1 QIMAEFK
8 VPELPKTGQNE
19 ENTSTREIELKFE
32 EPDKIDEDDVQPS
45 SSSSPIRIYDD
56 GGMTM
61 HGYTA
66 AQFAGLAPVNGLDLQ
81 CKMCH
86 RLLVDPLTTICN
98 HTLCTRCFNTGTL
111 PNHPDP
117 CPMCGNIFG
126 PVSIWYFVQST
137 YDETSKAIH
146 SSRNA
151 LLEQYFSSPMVRG
164 RFDCVN
170 QIHEMT
176 NPKEVYVLFRDIFW
190 FFKNP
195 ENEQLLQRAF
205 AHTFLR
211 LMSRRLKRKINEQV
225 KRVFQMEVELGYLK
239 DLNNYTDSRLMEAF
253 MDDFPDRAEKC
264 KSLFTETDRTGNL
277 VTRCTTF
284 PDHLPERMVLTHL
297 PCNSNLDAIV
307 CTQPGQLP
315 SDHGHVYDVTKR
327 DVIPDGNR
335 ITFSPS
341 ERMQRAPMLP
351 FVKFV
356 GANSAPVQNNNPMS
370 RPTTSRIAF
379 DPANDADNED
389 DEPMDVV
396 ESDGEMSSQ
405 SNHAF
410 AHQRLSDNSDTPI
423 AVYIAGGEKVFH
435 SKSHRCPP
443 IMKNHSCLHNE
454 CCKCGFEV
462 GIHQYYS
469 ALPGLT
475 RKGMY
480 LPIALSDKIGEEP
493 IWDPDANPPVAL
505 SNYSYPMFTTEYL
518 ENRVDGLIEK
528 QEKEAL
534 ALYERIRDKNLRS
547 RLVQVGEE
555 AYGEGGYDMFTGV
568 GKFIDDAT
576 KYLRMDKMT
585 EFLYKFGSCVSCM
598 DFDTTGTLLA
608 VGGTAKAIRVYDFE
622 DQLRDCRKS
631 SEKITN
637 ALLEIP
643 AVSKL
648 SGLKWCRSDPTNL
661 IFTEYDG
668 IATLYDV
675 NERKEIRRFKDHN
688 RRIWDVAL
696 ATNDASKLFA
706 TCGDDGKVYMYHTGS
721 TAITNTI
728 DIGFATTSIE
738 FCPWNDYEVAVGV
751 SDATVN
757 IYDTRYTKHQ
767 FMQLR
772 GHRKAVSY
780 VRYMDRGP
788 GEYYLVSAAI
798 DSSIQM
804 WNLEDSKWKC
814 ERTFKGHV
822 NEKNFTGFATMGEH
836 IVTGSEGNDIVLYH
850 QFFSNPMVRVNFLE
864 NADSQRTACELDEQH
879 DRNDF
884 VSCLKWKKHTNIIV
898 AANNQGMIQA
908 YKAH

>member
-1 QIMAEFK
+1 MAEFK

-19 ENTSTREIELKFE
+19 DNSTTREIELKFE

-45 SSSSPIRIYDD
+45 SSSSPIKIYDD

-66 AQFAGLAPVNGLDLQ
+66 AQFAALAPVNGLDMQ
-81 CKMCH
+81 CKLCH
-86 RLLVDPLTTICN
+86 RLFVDPLTTICN
-98 HTLCTRCFNTGTL
+98 HTLCTRCFNTATL

-117 CPMCGNIFG
+117 CPLCGNIFG
-126 PVSIWYFVQST
+126 PVSIC
-137 YDETSKAIH
+137 
-146 SSRNA
+146 
-151 LLEQYFSSPMVRG
+151 SSPMVRG

-176 NPKEVYVLFRDIFW
+176 NPKEVYELFRDIFW

-264 KSLFTETDRTGNL
+264 KNLFTETDRTGNI

-284 PDHLPERMVLTHL
+284 PEHLPERMVLTHL

-315 SDHGHVYDVTKR
+315 SDHGHVSDVTKR
-327 DVIPDGNR
+327 DLIPDGNGV
-335 ITFSPS
+335 TFSPS
-341 ERMQRAPMLP
+341 ERIQRVPMLP

-356 GANSAPVQNNNPMS
+356 GATSASVQNNYPMS
-370 RPTTSRIAF
+370 RPSTSRIAF

-396 ESDGEMSSQ
+396 ESDGEMHTPTNPSFVQ
-405 SNHAF
+405 
-410 AHQRLSDNSDTPI
+410 QRPSDTSDTPI
-423 AVYIAGGEKVFH
+423 AAYVAGGEKLFH
-435 SKSHRCPP
+435 SK
-443 IMKNHSCLHNE
+443 
-454 CCKCGFEV
+454 
-462 GIHQYYS
+462 
-469 ALPGLT
+469 
-475 RKGMY
+475 MY

-493 IWDPDANPPVAL
+493 IWDPNANPPVAL

-528 QEKEAL
+528 QENDAL
-534 ALYERIRDKNLRS
+534 ALYERIRDKHLRS

-555 AYGEGGYDMFTGV
+555 AYSEGGYDMFTGV

-576 KYLRMDKMT
+576 KYLKMDKLT

-622 DQLRDCRKS
+622 DQLRDSRKS

-637 ALLEIP
+637 ALLDIP

-648 SGLKWCRSDPTNL
+648 SGLKWCRSDPNYL

-675 NERKEIRRFKDHN
+675 NAQKEIRRFKDHN

-788 GEYYLVSAAI
+788 GEHYLVSAAI

-822 NEKNFTGFATMGEH
+822 NEKNFTGLATMGEH
-836 IVTGSEGNDIVLYH
+836 IVTVD
-850 QFFSNPMVRVNFLE
+850 QVR
-864 NADSQRTACELDEQH
+864 
-879 DRNDF
+879 
-884 VSCLKWKKHTNIIV
+884 K
-898 AANNQGMIQA
+898 
-908 YKAH
+908 Y